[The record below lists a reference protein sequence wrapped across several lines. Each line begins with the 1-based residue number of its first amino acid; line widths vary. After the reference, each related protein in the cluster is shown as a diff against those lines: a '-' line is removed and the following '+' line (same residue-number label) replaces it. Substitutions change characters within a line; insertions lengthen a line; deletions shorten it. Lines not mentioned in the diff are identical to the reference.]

1 MTSGA
6 AIVLGP
12 ATVNLSTN
20 SLDCLAKYL
29 RVGQFNK
36 WAMTNSVPCPSGNLQ
51 AIVVQKNCNLL
62 RGKRLG
68 DWHSCLRSRGSEWL
82 RNESGS
88 IRAAPAVTSKV
99 RCDVTSGALRKAGEE
114 EKVARSKAGSRQ

>member
-1 MTSGA
+1 MGEQA
-6 AIVLGP
+6 L
-12 ATVNLSTN
+12 
-20 SLDCLAKYL
+20 
-29 RVGQFNK
+29 
-36 WAMTNSVPCPSGNLQ
+36 VPCPSGNLQ
-51 AIVVQKNCNLL
+51 AVVVQKNCNLL

-68 DWHSCLRSRGSEWL
+68 DWHSLPEIERKRMAKK
-82 RNESGS
+82 RKRK